1 MARSKNPFGWNS
13 KASSKGV
20 NFQRRGI
27 NHARLHLR
35 EDFAADAPR
44 NRFFVRR
51 RKTARRSAPASG
63 SVCGESRQA
72 QGQCRAGGSAEA
84 AEAGEVSPCHSGACE
99 ARTRKF
105 EIPGLRCAHPGMTPT
120 KCYRTL

>member
-1 MARSKNPFGWNS
+1 MTRKCPEANQEDPSGWNS

-20 NFQRRGI
+20 SFQRRGI

-63 SVCGESRQA
+63 SICGESRQA
-72 QGQCRAGGSAEA
+72 QGQCREGGSAEA
-84 AEAGEVSPCHSGACE
+84 APAGEVEPL
-99 ARTRKF
+99 
-105 EIPGLRCAHPGMTPT
+105 ILRVALAPRLEG
-120 KCYRTL
+120 